1 MRRLPGIREKKQEI
15 LPAGYL
21 FDNRALKRLIAP
33 LIIEQIHGG
42 HGRNGRYD
50 DGLQRGEA
58 ATSGVSLVDMI
69 NTL

>member
-33 LIIEQIHGG
+33 LIIEQILAVTVGMVVQCLLNNSTLYFG
-42 HGRNGRYD
+42 HDRIFASR
-50 DGLQRGEA
+50 
-58 ATSGVSLVDMI
+58 
-69 NTL
+69 